1 MRKLIVVFFLLRS
14 FSALAQ
20 IKDSVNKVASTK
32 SICIC
37 APPDTTQKPPLYI
50 IDGEIVKANGSSIQ
64 PEYISTISILKGDSV
79 TAKYGKDA
87 INGVVIIT
95 TKKTFAIRCLPS
107 LTSSQEPLYVVDEI
121 IYKGDK
127 NKLDFEN
134 ILKVDVLKDPKAT
147 AIYGSL
153 GANGVIIII
162 TKQFAIHQY
171 QKKFSSFS
179 DAYKK
184 YLAAHNN
191 DDSRVTYVL
200 DGEVVKPGN
209 KFIDTLFN
217 LPLSKIQHV
226 NMLGPKEFEGMT
238 THMVIITTKK

>member
-1 MRKLIVVFFLLRS
+1 LLSSVSAFAQVTDTTIKRKPIRIPLPYSEIASPQKFDKALIVIDGAIYQGSINSIDGSYVTGTRYL
-14 FSALAQ
+14 
-20 IKDSVNKVASTK
+20 DSVA
-32 SICIC
+32 
-37 APPDTTQKPPLYI
+37 A
-50 IDGEIVKANGSSIQ
+50 VKIYGKQGANGAI
-64 PEYISTISILKGDSV
+64 IL
-79 TAKYGKDA
+79 TTRYAGK
-87 INGVVIIT
+87 
-95 TKKTFAIRCLPS
+95 IRCLPS
-107 LTSSQEPLYVVDEI
+107 LKTSDPLYVLDGIV
-121 IYKGDK
+121 YKGDI
-127 NKLDFEN
+127 NKINPESILN
-134 ILKVDVLKDPKAT
+134 IVILKDDKAK
-147 AIYGSL
+147 ALYSSAGL
-153 GANGVIIII
+153 NGVIIIT
-162 TKQFAIHQY
+162 TKPFAILQY

-179 DAYKK
+179 GTYKK